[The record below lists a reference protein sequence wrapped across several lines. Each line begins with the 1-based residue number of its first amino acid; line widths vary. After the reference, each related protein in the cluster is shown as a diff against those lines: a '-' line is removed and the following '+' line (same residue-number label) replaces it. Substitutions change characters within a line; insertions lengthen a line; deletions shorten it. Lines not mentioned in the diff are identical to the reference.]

1 MAVLAGASAMLE
13 SRQVEFV
20 YVEFNSMLPKEGTSG
35 GALAPIGA
43 LLEPLGFRFVASYAE
58 YMTTTDDLFATSDAL
73 FVNSRR

>member
-1 MAVLAGASAMLE
+1 MPVKL
-13 SRQVEFV
+13 
-20 YVEFNSMLPKEGTSG
+20 NSTLPQADTPG